1 MNKRVAFDHVCWST
15 GLVIEFRIEM
25 VVAWTAWGFVAHIV
39 RRHARVSVMM
49 ASKWCHPM
57 TIANFIR
64 AVVGTVMGPASMMGA
79 ICPMAKTSTARH
91 FKVVN
96 ENEIQIK

>member
-1 MNKRVAFDHVCWST
+1 MNKRVAFDHVCWTT
-15 GLVIEFRIEM
+15 GLVIEFRMEM
-25 VVAWTAWGFVAHIV
+25 VVAGTAFVTHIV

-57 TIANFIR
+57 AIANFLR

-91 FKVVN
+91 FKLVN